1 MRKLSVT
8 TLTTTLGACAA
19 AGLLFTLNTTGCDSG
34 NNNNNNTPD
43 MAVASGDMAMSTT
56 PDMAAPST
64 PAFAKLSNGFKQPF
78 GITFDSA
85 TSAWYVAN
93 VDGMPTNPATIKD
106 GKGSITK
113 IPWSGGMPGTPDHA
127 FFSTGLN
134 APTGIKATGGKLYF
148 ADVDQLVVLDIAAKT
163 AVRSATLPAAPGA
176 AGAGLPAFMLDVT
189 VDSGGGAFAVDAT
202 GGRLV
207 RFATPMMANNTGTV
221 LGNMLDYSG
230 PTSIYL
236 DTTSMKLVITEAGIN
251 QFLMLPGGVQ
261 TVGTNGMGKMALVT
275 TTQNA
280 LAFSGCEKD
289 GSDYL
294 IGSPADK
301 VIYRVNATTGA
312 KTAIIGIADGAMGF
326 NDFGYDSAS
335 KTLAV
340 PDAATNLVLFYKI
353 Q

>member
-1 MRKLSVT
+1 MSKLIR
-8 TLTTTLGACAA
+8 TTLGACAA
-19 AGLLFTLNTTGCDSG
+19 AGLLLCVGNGCDEGNTNTNTTDMTSSG
-34 NNNNNNTPD
+34 GDMPLVPD
-43 MAVASGDMAMSTT
+43 MAMVGM
-56 PDMAAPST
+56 
-64 PAFAKLSNGFKQPF
+64 PAFAKLNNGFKQPF
-78 GITFDSA
+78 GVTFDSA

-134 APTGIKATGGKLYF
+134 APTGIKANGGKLYF

-163 AVRSATLPAAPGA
+163 AVRSATLAPASAA

-189 VDSGGGAFAVDAT
+189 VDATGAAFAIDAT
-202 GGRLV
+202 GGRIV
-207 RFATPMMANNTGTV
+207 RFATPATANNAGTV

-251 QFLMLPGGVQ
+251 QIIMLPGGVQ

-301 VIYRVNATTGA
+301 VIYRVNATNGT
-312 KTAIIGIADGAMGF
+312 KTPIQGITADGATGL
-326 NDFGYDSAS
+326 NDFGYDPAS

>member
-1 MRKLSVT
+1 MKKLSVT

-19 AGLLFTLNTTGCDSG
+19 AGLLFTLNTVGCDSG
-34 NNNNNNTPD
+34 NTNTNTPD
-43 MAVASGDMAMSTT
+43 MAVASGDMAVSTT
-56 PDMAAPST
+56 PDMAMPST

-78 GITFDSA
+78 GVTFDSA

-93 VDGMPTNPATIKD
+93 VDGMPTNPASIKD
-106 GKGSITK
+106 NKGSITK

-134 APTGIKATGGKLYF
+134 APTGIKASGGKLYF

-163 AVRSATLPAAPGA
+163 AVRSATLPAAA
-176 AGAGLPAFMLDVT
+176 APATQGLPAFMLDVT
-189 VDSGGGAFAVDAT
+189 VDAGGGVFAVDAT

-207 RFATPMMANNTGTV
+207 RFATPMTANNTGAV

-261 TVGTNGMGKMALVT
+261 TVGTNGMGKTALVT

-312 KTAIIGIADGAMGF
+312 KTAIIGVADGATGF

>member
-1 MRKLSVT
+1 MSKLIR
-8 TLTTTLGACAA
+8 TTLGLGTCAA
-19 AGLLFTLNTTGCDSG
+19 AGLLFCVSNGCDSG
-34 NNNNNNTPD
+34 NTNTNTADMATAGDMAMTSTPD
-43 MAVASGDMAMSTT
+43 MAMVGM
-56 PDMAAPST
+56 
-64 PAFAKLSNGFKQPF
+64 PAFAKLNSGFKQPF
-78 GITFDSA
+78 GVTWDA
-85 TSAWYVAN
+85 TTSAWYVSN

-106 GKGSITK
+106 NKGSITK
-113 IPWSGGMPGTPDHA
+113 IPWTGGMPGTPDHTW
-127 FFSTGLN
+127 FSTGLN
-134 APTGIKATGGKLYF
+134 APTGIKASGGKLYF

-163 AVRSATLPAAPGA
+163 AVRSATLAAAPAA

-189 VDSGGGAFAVDAT
+189 VDTGGAAFAVDAT

-207 RFATPMMANNTGTV
+207 RFATPMTAGSAGTV
-221 LGNMLDYSG
+221 LGNQLDYSG

-236 DTTSMKLVITEAGIN
+236 DTTTTKLVITEAGIN
-251 QFLMLPGGVQ
+251 QIISLPGGVQ

-289 GSDYL
+289 GTDYL

-301 VIYRVNATTGA
+301 VIYRVNSTNGT
-312 KTAIIGIADGAMGF
+312 KTAIQSITGDGATGL
-326 NDFGYDSAS
+326 NDIGYDPAS